1 MVIGRVWHN
10 ISCELSY
17 LWYNFCVNTK
27 KSNKHLKFIYFAL
40 YIVVGKHVTFFLTH
54 FSCICFSS
62 WIYYKMHHDLYFLTI
77 YNMFKNKRSNIIK
90 TQKNKRGKFNW
101 LLLYSD
107 TYRQIMINGDRS
119 RRRMDECTKY
129 ESKR

>member
-1 MVIGRVWHN
+1 
-10 ISCELSY
+10 
-17 LWYNFCVNTK
+17 
-27 KSNKHLKFIYFAL
+27 
-40 YIVVGKHVTFFLTH
+40 
-54 FSCICFSS
+54 
-62 WIYYKMHHDLYFLTI
+62 
-77 YNMFKNKRSNIIK
+77 MFKNKRSNIIK